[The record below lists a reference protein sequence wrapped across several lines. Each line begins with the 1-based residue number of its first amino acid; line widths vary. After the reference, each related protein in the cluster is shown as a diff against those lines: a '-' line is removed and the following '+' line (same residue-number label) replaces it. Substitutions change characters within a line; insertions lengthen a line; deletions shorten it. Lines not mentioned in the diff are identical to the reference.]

1 MRMGK
6 RRRRP
11 PVPRNSR
18 GGSPSSRR
26 PTVSQARPMVADR
39 GVGPVG
45 NAAAGRARLPALAP
59 SRGAWCAGG
68 GLTRRHWRQLMAR
81 RGGLGHRSSGH
92 TARRTGRGG
101 LPKQQSQWRNGRLVQ
116 RRGRRSLS
124 PPRGLRC
131 RSPSWRRLHC
141 HRRVSTA
148 ALPFIDFRTFW
159 NGSVNCVPTK
169 IRFYVEHFL
178 FRFCALAVATHLVER
193 NNLTTFYSVRIRIH
207 GLRKKCVPGFT
218 GEVF

>member
-39 GVGPVG
+39 GAGPAG
-45 NAAAGRARLPALAP
+45 NAAAGRARRSALAP
-59 SRGAWCAGG
+59 SRGAWCVGG
-68 GLTRRHWRQLMAR
+68 GLARRHWRQLTAQ
-81 RGGLGHRSSGH
+81 RGGLARRRGVQAAAWQTRRGELAHRSTGQ

-101 LPKQQSQWRNGRLVQ
+101 LPKQQSQWHELVQ
-116 RRGRRSLS
+116 RRGKRPLS

-131 RSPSWRRLHC
+131 
-141 HRRVSTA
+141 HRRVSTV
-148 ALPFIDFRTFW
+148 ALPFIDF
-159 NGSVNCVPTK
+159 
-169 IRFYVEHFL
+169 
-178 FRFCALAVATHLVER
+178 
-193 NNLTTFYSVRIRIH
+193 VRR
-207 GLRKKCVPGFT
+207 
-218 GEVF
+218 